1 MDLFELLDSEHKEM
15 KAKAFNDKI
24 NYIKKNGFL
33 KVSFHLDQMK
43 MSCLRMFTT
52 KEKHKHIASIIF

>member
-24 NYIKKNGFL
+24 NY
-33 KVSFHLDQMK
+33 
-43 MSCLRMFTT
+43 
-52 KEKHKHIASIIF
+52 KEKWFFKK